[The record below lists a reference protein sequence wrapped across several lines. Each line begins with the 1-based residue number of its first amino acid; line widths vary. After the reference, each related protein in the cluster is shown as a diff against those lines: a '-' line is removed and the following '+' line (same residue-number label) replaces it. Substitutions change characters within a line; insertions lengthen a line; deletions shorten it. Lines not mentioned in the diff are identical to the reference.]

1 MNKNKVITAV
11 LCCLFI
17 ISFCLGVVGYMNRG
31 KQETPS
37 TPDTP
42 TPNNNTPT
50 DLEDV
55 VVYNGDVKNI
65 ITLNNVIGNVE
76 FVKANKENSNGF
88 VKAVI
93 ENGKVVVSVDP
104 AAYETPTQVTE
115 DTTQTQTET
124 TTPVEETNTLEPAPV
139 EPKTYEITDVDNSVA
154 VQVIMDSTTKTK
166 VYIMDNNN
174 KLYASVFYASPAS
187 HTGIETKEYK
197 VDGIES
203 FIALNTPLD
212 DSLEQIY
219 VVIKTMNNE
228 YYSDYDFAHTGDTI
242 LTKLTNDE
250 QPVTIEEVQ
259 LSSKKDNI
267 EKVALSYVQAN
278 NILTTDGSVKVYV
291 YKLVEAGLIET
302 DKGATSEE
310 CLKDKHNTS
319 LGCVLDKKENGKS
332 LNSNYVTV
340 TKTGNDYKTAYVT
353 E

>member
-139 EPKTYEITDVDNSVA
+139 EPKTY
-154 VQVIMDSTTKTK
+154 
-166 VYIMDNNN
+166 
-174 KLYASVFYASPAS
+174 
-187 HTGIETKEYK
+187 
-197 VDGIES
+197 
-203 FIALNTPLD
+203 
-212 DSLEQIY
+212 
-219 VVIKTMNNE
+219 
-228 YYSDYDFAHTGDTI
+228 
-242 LTKLTNDE
+242 
-250 QPVTIEEVQ
+250 
-259 LSSKKDNI
+259 
-267 EKVALSYVQAN
+267 
-278 NILTTDGSVKVYV
+278 
-291 YKLVEAGLIET
+291 
-302 DKGATSEE
+302 
-310 CLKDKHNTS
+310 
-319 LGCVLDKKENGKS
+319 
-332 LNSNYVTV
+332 
-340 TKTGNDYKTAYVT
+340 
-353 E
+353 